1 MIDTWQAWVA
11 IVVGFILSKV
21 GWEQR
26 QEKVRTD
33 KFREDTYDKLGK
45 LSERITRVESEIVT
59 EREVREVL
67 HELITP
73 FTSGLNKIEQ
83 KQDTIAADLILIK
96 LALAAIPK
104 RKEEQ

>member
-1 MIDTWQAWVA
+1 MDSWQAWAAV
-11 IVVGFILSKV
+11 VVGFVLSKI
-21 GWEQR
+21 GWDSR

-33 KFREDTYDKLGK
+33 KFKDDIWAKQSE

-73 FTSGLNKIEQ
+73 FTSGLAKIEQ
-83 KQDTIAADLILIK
+83 KQDTIASDLVEIK

>member
-1 MIDTWQAWVA
+1 MDNWQAWA
-11 IVVGFILSKV
+11 ATIAGFIAAKL

-26 QEKVRTD
+26 QAAARTD
-33 KFREDTYDKLGK
+33 KFRDGVWAKQAELT
-45 LSERITRVESEIVT
+45 ERITRVESEIVT

-73 FTSGLNKIEQ
+73 FTTGLTKIEQ
-83 KQDTIAADLILIK
+83 KQDTIASDLVEIK

-104 RKEEQ
+104 RKEDL